1 MNEAVE
7 SPREATDRRLI
18 APLWHTAVLIAILLG
33 VMMRIKHPRPY
44 DETPLDN
51 KRRLIA
57 VLVLLILILCFV
69 PFPIGLE
76 I

>member
-1 MNEAVE
+1 MATLSIVGFYFFG
-7 SPREATDRRLI
+7 SPSGF
-18 APLWHTAVLIAILLG
+18 LIAILLG

-51 KRRLIA
+51 TRRFVA
-57 VLVLLILILCFV
+57 VLVLLMFILSFV
-69 PFPIGLE
+69 PFPIGLN